1 MTWLVN
7 VHRDAAKQLE
17 RIPPDRRERI
27 LNDIRE
33 LAEDP
38 FRGLV
43 KPLKGKTLKGMYRKV
58 SGRYRVIFEPM
69 FVTHTVEVLAVLLR
83 NEGTYR

>member
-1 MTWLVN
+1 MTWRIN

-17 RIPPDRRERI
+17 AIPPDRRERI

-43 KPLKGKTLKGMYRKV
+43 KPLKGKTNKGLYRKV
-58 SGRYRVIFEPM
+58 SGRYRIIFEPIHAAK
-69 FVTHTVEVLAVLLR
+69 TAWVLAVLLR
-83 NEGTYR
+83 NEKTYR

>member
-1 MTWLVN
+1 MPWRIN
-7 VHRDAAKQLE
+7 VHRDAAKQLDA
-17 RIPPDRRERI
+17 IPRDRRERI

-43 KPLKGKTLKGMYRKV
+43 KPLKGGSFKGLYRKV
-58 SGRYRVIFEPM
+58 SGRYRIIFEPLYT
-69 FVTHTVEVLAVLLR
+69 THRVDVLAVLLR
-83 NEGTYR
+83 NERTYR

>member
-1 MTWLVN
+1 MTWFIN

-17 RIPPDRRERI
+17 AIPPDRRERV
-27 LNDIRE
+27 LADIRE

-43 KPLKGKTLKGMYRKV
+43 KRLKGKAYKGVYRKV
-58 SGRYRVIFEPM
+58 SGRYRIIFEPIHE
-69 FVTHTVEVLAVLLR
+69 TRTVDVLGVFLR
-83 NEGTYR
+83 NERTYK

>member
-1 MTWLVN
+1 MTWRIN

-27 LNDIRE
+27 MADIRE
-33 LAEDP
+33 LSVDP

-43 KPLKGKTLKGMYRKV
+43 KPLKGKVFKGLYRKV
-58 SGRYRVIFEPM
+58 SGRYRIIFEPL
-69 FVTHTVEVLAVLLR
+69 FGSHTVNVLSVLLR
-83 NEGTYR
+83 NEDTYR

>member
-1 MTWLVN
+1 MTWRIN
-7 VHRDAAKQLE
+7 VHRGAAKQLE
-17 RIPPDRRERI
+17 AIPPDRRERI

-33 LAEDP
+33 FAEDP

-43 KPLKGKTLKGMYRKV
+43 KPLKGKKFKGFYRKV
-58 SGRYRVIFEPM
+58 SGRYRIIFEPIYG
-69 FVTHTVEVLAVLLR
+69 TRTVEVLAVLLR